1 MMPLLPIMVF
11 LPLIFIIPLFAVSED
26 RSFTIAIASAT
37 FLFIMAVVSAYVGLS
52 QGFGTLSFSS
62 TYIPYLGIN
71 FELALNGYTN
81 ILVLMSSVVI
91 LAAAMVSRNFI
102 KESARTYNI
111 LFLLIQSAAFGFFL
125 SGNLFLLYVFW
136 EISEFSMFF
145 MIYIFG
151 GYDRRYA
158 AIKFLIYS
166 LTASL
171 FLLIGIMV
179 LFTYGPV
186 HSFSIQTL
194 VSQDASL
201 PAWAQITAMLLL
213 LTAFLIKMPVFP
225 FHAWLPDAH
234 TEAPTTGSMILAGIL
249 LKFGGYGLL
258 LLFLLLPFASGYAK
272 YMAVLFG
279 ISAIYAA
286 FIAIR
291 QTHLKRLIAYTS
303 IVDMG
308 IVALGLASSS
318 VLGNTGAVYAMLSH
332 GLVISL
338 LFLIAGV
345 IDESFGTMLIE
356 KVKGVV
362 KSLPGLAYSFVFSV
376 FAFAGI
382 PLTAGFIGDILIFT
396 GAYGRFGLLGLA
408 PLGAVFVVSAFM
420 FLLVEK
426 VFLNSSAAVEPIFNP
441 KRSDY
446 YAIAFLMLAAVV
458 FGVLP
463 FLLLAPFSA

>member
-1 MMPLLPIMVF
+1 MVF
-11 LPLIFIIPLFAVSED
+11 LPLILIVPLFAVSED
-26 RSFTIAIASAT
+26 RSFAIAMASAA
-37 FLFIMAVVSAYVGLS
+37 FLFIIAVASAYLGLS
-52 QGFGTLSFSS
+52 QGFETLSFSS
-62 TYIPYLGIN
+62 TYIPYLNVN
-71 FELALNGYTN
+71 FELALNSYTN

-102 KESARTYNI
+102 KESARAYNA

-145 MIYIFG
+145 IIYLFG

-166 LTASL
+166 LAASL
-171 FLLIGIMV
+171 LLLVGIMV
-179 LFTYGPV
+179 LYTYGPV
-186 HSFSIQTL
+186 HSFSIQTIA
-194 VSQDASL
+194 SQSAAL
-201 PAWAQITAMLLL
+201 PAWARATATLLL

-234 TEAPTTGSMILAGIL
+234 TEAPATGSMILAGIL

-258 LLFLLLPFASGYAK
+258 LLFLILPFALGYAK

-279 ISAIYAA
+279 VSAIYAA
-286 FIAIR
+286 FVAIR
-291 QTHLKRLIAYTS
+291 QTHLKRLIAYIS

-318 VLGNTGAVYAMLSH
+318 ILGNAGAMYAMLSH
-332 GLVISL
+332 GIVISL
-338 LFLIAGV
+338 MFLIAGV
-345 IDESFGTMLIE
+345 LDESFGTMLIE
-356 KVKGVV
+356 KIKGVV
-362 KSLPGLAYSFVFSV
+362 KSLPGLAYSFVFGV

-382 PLTAGFIGDILIFT
+382 PLTAGFIGDVLIFT

-408 PLGAVFVVSAFM
+408 PLGAIFVMSAFM
-420 FLLVEK
+420 FLIVER

-441 KRSDY
+441 KKSDY
-446 YAIAFLMLAAVV
+446 YAIAFLMLATVV